1 MAFLYHH
8 SQELYLLAKEPTFDE
23 VNLEIYLPQELQYH
37 PHMLQMLLL
46 AIAKDDDVVDVHEAA
61 NA

>member
-1 MAFLYHH
+1 MALLYHH
-8 SQELYLLAKEPTFDE
+8 TQELHLLAKEPAFDK
-23 VNLEIYLPQELQYH
+23 VDLEIYLPQELQYH

-46 AIAKDDDVVDVHEAA
+46 VIAKDDDVVDVHEAA